1 MPDQA
6 PLWLQIVQ
14 AASYLGGAGAAIV
27 AAARY
32 RTDRREAA
40 AAKEKENMSRQEA
53 NEVAERELQWRRAQN
68 AQVLMAQM
76 ENDPLASDAMLMLDW
91 DGRSFP
97 QKELKWT
104 ISRPRA
110 RNALRVTGPGFTH
123 EEAYVRDAFDR
134 FFMYW
139 EHAQHGIDVG
149 LMAPRHVRFPLNY
162 WAGQMARHPEVFEVY
177 LDTYGFTGTKK
188 LYLTML
194 SEDFRHRPPQP
205 NGPADTLDAGKTL
218 IESRSAAGD

>member
-1 MPDQA
+1 MPDQPA
-6 PLWLQIVQ
+6 LWFQIVQ
-14 AASYLGGAGAAIV
+14 AASYFGGAAAAGV

-32 RTDRREAA
+32 LTDRREAA
-40 AAKEKENMSRQEA
+40 AAKEKENRSRQEA

-68 AQVLMAQM
+68 AQALMAQM

-91 DGRSFP
+91 DGRNFP
-97 QKELKWT
+97 QKEPKWT
-104 ISRPRA
+104 ISRQRA
-110 RNALRVTGPGFTH
+110 RDALRVTGPIFTH

-149 LMAPRHVRFPLNY
+149 LMAPQHVRFPLNY
-162 WAGQMARHPEVFEVY
+162 WAGQMARHPRVFEVY
-177 LDTYGFTGTKK
+177 FDTYGFTGTKT

-194 SEDFRHRPPQP
+194 GEEFRHRPPQP
-205 NGPADTLDAGKTL
+205 NGPTDALDPGKTRTEGAPAAGK
-218 IESRSAAGD
+218 